1 MIECIIMDKDTFFK
15 VGKRVERERE
25 RERERELG
33 WLNEKKSKMKY
44 I

>member
-1 MIECIIMDKDTFFK
+1 MDKDTFFK
-15 VGKRVERERE
+15 VGKRVQIRDRERE

>member
-1 MIECIIMDKDTFFK
+1 MNVLSWAKTLSLKFE
-15 VGKRVERERE
+15 REWRERER